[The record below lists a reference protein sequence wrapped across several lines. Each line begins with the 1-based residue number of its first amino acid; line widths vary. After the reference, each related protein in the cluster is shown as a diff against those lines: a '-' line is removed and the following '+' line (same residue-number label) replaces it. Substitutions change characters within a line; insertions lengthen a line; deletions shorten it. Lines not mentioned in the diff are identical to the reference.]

1 MRGSRSRFG
10 VPIMADETLLLLAK
24 DVRNKTLKLLEGVD
38 DQQARFAAP
47 HLTNTVL
54 WHAGHAIMVNEHLG
68 VSPATG
74 EPPAYPAGWFE
85 KFGWKSSPAAV
96 TDWPGVQQVREQLQM
111 Q

>member
-1 MRGSRSRFG
+1 
-10 VPIMADETLLLLAK
+10 MADETLLLLAK

-74 EPPAYPAGWFE
+74 TPR
-85 KFGWKSSPAAV
+85 SSMMTDSPWRTWSIRALNRFLASV
-96 TDWPGVQQVREQLQM
+96 TLARFISSYYSLI
-111 Q
+111 